1 MAPPPRVGTAVF
13 VVLNVLGQAEE
24 RGFNCTNPRFVS
36 ISCDHAA
43 TVTVRM
49 RSAQGGGVRAARV
62 SV

>member
-1 MAPPPRVGTAVF
+1 MF
-13 VVLNVLGQAEE
+13 VVLDVLGRAEE
-24 RGFNCTNPRFVS
+24 RGFSCVNPRFVS